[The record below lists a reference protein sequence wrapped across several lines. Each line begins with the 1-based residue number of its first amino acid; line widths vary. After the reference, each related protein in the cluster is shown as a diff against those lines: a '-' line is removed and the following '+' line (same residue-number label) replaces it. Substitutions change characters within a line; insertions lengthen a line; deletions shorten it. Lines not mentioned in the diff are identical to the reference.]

1 MLVFTTDFGLSDPYA
16 GVMRGVALAINPA
29 ARCVD
34 LTHQIAPQNIAQGCF
49 VLGVSFRYF
58 PADAIHIAVVDPG
71 VGTARRPLL
80 LDTPHG
86 RFVGPDNGLFS
97 DVLAGFMEGGGTGDS
112 GLAGW
117 PIGGALAPGPG
128 ESGLPPGVAAWQ
140 LTNPAYWRHP
150 VSRTFHGRDIFAP
163 AAAHLSL
170 GAAPA
175 DMGEPVDRVV
185 WRPTPRP
192 EIRPAGLI
200 VWLRLRLRPEI
211 RPGVIAGQVVYQ
223 DGYGN
228 LITNIP
234 AAWLPEGRAVQVE
247 IAGRVIAGLSRTFGD
262 AAPGQSVVAL
272 VGSLG
277 FLEVAAPNASAAA
290 RLKAGPGTAVSV
302 QFPGS

>member
-49 VLGVSFRYF
+49 ILGVSFRYF

-97 DVLAGFMEGGGTGDS
+97 DVLAGFMDGGGTVNPPGGGPGGS
-112 GLAGW
+112 GLPGF
-117 PIGGALAPGPG
+117 PIGRASPPGPG
-128 ESGLPPGVAAWQ
+128 ESGLPPGVSAWQ

-150 VSRTFHGRDIFAP
+150 VSRTFHGRDIFAST
-163 AAAHLSL
+163 AAHLSL
-170 GAAPA
+170 GVAPA

-192 EIRPAGLI
+192 EIRPWA
-200 VWLRLRLRPEI
+200 V
-211 RPGVIAGQVVYQ
+211 AGQVVYR
-223 DGYGN
+223 DSYGN

-234 AAWLPEGRAVQVE
+234 AAALPEGRAVQVY
-247 IAGRVIAGLSRTFGD
+247 IAKRMIAGLSRTFGD
-262 AAPGQSVVAL
+262 SAPGQPLIAL

-290 RLKAGPGTAVSV
+290 YLDAGPGTAVLAHFAVS
-302 QFPGS
+302 

>member
-1 MLVFTTDFGLSDPYA
+1 MLVFTTDFGLGDPYA

-49 VLGVSFRYF
+49 LLGISFRYF
-58 PADAIHIAVVDPG
+58 PADAIHLAVVDPG

-97 DVLAGFMEGGGTGDS
+97 DVLEGFMDGE
-112 GLAGW
+112 AA
-117 PIGGALAPGPG
+117 PPGPG
-128 ESGLPPGVAAWQ
+128 ESGLPPGVTAWH
-140 LTNPAYWRHP
+140 LTNPEYWRHP

-170 GAAPA
+170 GVAPS
-175 DMGEPVDRVV
+175 DLGEPVGSVV
-185 WRPTPRP
+185 WRPTPSP
-192 EIRPAGLI
+192 EIGPDS
-200 VWLRLRLRPEI
+200 
-211 RPGVIAGQVVYQ
+211 IAGQVVHQ

-234 AAWLPEGRAVQVE
+234 AAALPEGRAAQVGL
-247 IAGRVIAGLSRTFGD
+247 AGQVIAGLSSTFGE
-262 AAPGQSVVAL
+262 AAPGQPLIAL

-277 FLEVAAPNASAAA
+277 LLEVAAPNASAAA
-290 RLKAGPGTAVSV
+290 RLNAGPGAAVSV
-302 QFPGS
+302 RFPGS

>member
-97 DVLAGFMEGGGTGDS
+97 DVLAGFAEGGGPGDS
-112 GLAGW
+112 GLAGL

-170 GAAPA
+170 GAAPS
-175 DMGEPVDRVV
+175 DMGEPVDRVI

-192 EIRPAGLI
+192 AIQPWA
-200 VWLRLRLRPEI
+200 
-211 RPGVIAGQVVYQ
+211 IAGQVVYQ

-234 AAWLPEGRAVQVE
+234 AAWLPEGRAVQVS
-247 IAGRVIAGLSRTFGD
+247 IAGRMITGLSGAFGD
-262 AAPGQSVVAL
+262 AAPGQRLVAL
-272 VGSLG
+272 IGSLG

-290 RLKAGPGTAVSV
+290 RLKAGPGTAVWVRFAPS
-302 QFPGS
+302 

>member
-29 ARCVD
+29 TRCVD

-58 PADAIHIAVVDPG
+58 PANAIHIAVVDPG

-97 DVLAGFMEGGGTGDS
+97 DVLAAFAEGGGPVES
-112 GLAGW
+112 GVSLKPGEYALPGL
-117 PIGGALAPGPG
+117 PIGGASPPGPG

-150 VSRTFHGRDIFAP
+150 VSCTFHGRDIFAP

-192 EIRPAGLI
+192 EIRPWA
-200 VWLRLRLRPEI
+200 V
-211 RPGVIAGQVVYQ
+211 AGQVIYQ
-223 DGYGN
+223 DSYGN

-234 AAWLPEGRAVQVE
+234 AAALPEDRAAQVY
-247 IAGRVIAGLSRTFGD
+247 IAKRMIADLSRTFAD
-262 AAPGQSVVAL
+262 AALGQPLVAL

-290 RLKAGPGTAVSV
+290 YLDAGPGTAVLVHFAS
-302 QFPGS
+302 S